1 MTIIRVGNIESVTDV
16 EGPGKRF
23 ALWVAGCTF
32 RCKGCCNPHL
42 FSKSAGSD
50 LDSSEII
57 SQLEAVKDQV
67 EGISLL
73 GGEPM
78 EQPLQ
83 LVPVAKAAKEMGLSV
98 MIYSGFLLED
108 IQACEDKSKLLEYAD
123 LLVDG
128 QFDKDKRTTERRWIG
143 STNQRL
149 HYLTDFYSEE
159 DHRFSDSNEI
169 TLTYKDGEL
178 TVVGFPQWNIF
189 NQKDGFEEVIE

>member
-1 MTIIRVGNIESVTDV
+1 MIIRIGNIEPITDV

-42 FSKSAGSD
+42 FSKTAGKD
-50 LDSSEII
+50 MTTSEII
-57 SQLEAVKDQV
+57 KKLHSVKDEI

-78 EQPLQ
+78 EQASE
-83 LVPVAKAAKEMGLSV
+83 LVPIAKEAKKLGLSV
-98 MIYSGFLLED
+98 MIYSGFLLKD
-108 IQACEDKSKLLEYAD
+108 IQKCPAKNELLCYAD

-128 QFDKDKRTTERRWIG
+128 QFEKDKRTTTKRWIG
-143 STNQRL
+143 SSNQKL
-149 HYLTDFYSEE
+149 HFLSDFYSET
-159 DHRFSDSNEI
+159 DSRFSDSNEI
-169 TLTYKDGEL
+169 TFSYKNGEL

-189 NQKDGFEEVIE
+189 NQSEGFE